1 MQTPILSRLLWLSQY
16 IVLVSASNFA
26 LVERASASAVPTP
39 ISVAPS
45 QNWYL
50 STLAGSPNFADPV

>member
-1 MQTPILSRLLWLSQY
+1 MQIPSLFRLLWLSHCTA
-16 IVLVSASNFA
+16 LVAASDFA

-39 ISVAPS
+39 VSVAPS

-50 STLAGSPNFADPV
+50 HALPRLSRCADLT

>member
-1 MQTPILSRLLWLSQY
+1 MQTPTLSRLLWLSQC
-16 IVLVSASNFA
+16 ILLVSASKFA

-45 QNWYL
+45 QNWYF
-50 STLAGSPNFADPV
+50 SALAGIPNFADLI

>member
-1 MQTPILSRLLWLSQY
+1 MQTPIFSRLLWLSQY

-26 LVERASASAVPTP
+26 LVERASESAAPTP

-50 STLAGSPNFADPV
+50 SVLAGTPNVSDLI